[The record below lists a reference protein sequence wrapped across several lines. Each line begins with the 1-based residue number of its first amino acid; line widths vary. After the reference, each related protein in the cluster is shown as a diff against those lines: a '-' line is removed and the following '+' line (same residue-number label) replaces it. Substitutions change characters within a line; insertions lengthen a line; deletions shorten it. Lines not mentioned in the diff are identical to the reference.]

1 MHWLSVAFRVFNI
14 VARSLS
20 AHCWAA
26 EEHSRK
32 GNGNRRV
39 ASEYKIFLCFNEA
52 SGIYFFFSF
61 IVISYLTGYK
71 WVNQTTVEWR
81 AVICPSLKWF
91 LVRSLIFR
99 SHNTGKGQRVGK
111 PYEVKPTEIPSRCGF
126 TVKLNIK
133 PVWKT
138 GSVPACKQQILIN
151 MSAIHSRVTS
161 LCLCLK
167 WYNGDMHCNWG
178 VIEV

>member
-32 GNGNRRV
+32 VNGNRRV

-52 SGIYFFFSF
+52 SEIYFFSSSSF

-81 AVICPSLKWF
+81 AVICTSVKWF
-91 LVRSLIFR
+91 LVRPLFFVAI
-99 SHNTGKGQRVGK
+99 TGVKVRVGK
-111 PYEVKPTEIPSRCGF
+111 PYEVKLTEIPSRCGF
-126 TVKLNIK
+126 TIKLNIK

-138 GSVPACKQQILIN
+138 GSVPACKQPILIN
-151 MSAIHSRVTS
+151 ICCLQITS

-167 WYNGDMHCNWG
+167 WYNSDMHCNWG
-178 VIEV
+178 VIKV